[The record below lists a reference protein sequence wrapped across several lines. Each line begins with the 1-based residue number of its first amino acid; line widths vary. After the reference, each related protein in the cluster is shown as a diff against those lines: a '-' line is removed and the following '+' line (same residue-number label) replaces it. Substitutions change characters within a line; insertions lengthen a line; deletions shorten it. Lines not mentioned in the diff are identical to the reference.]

1 MLEYLKSIKNRQF
14 EQAEKPCQEKP
25 KKDKVFI
32 AILIVFAIVIAVSLI
47 SGVTDMG
54 SGSVQKMDYRFQ
66 FSISDGVILGGAL
79 LAYVVVRVRKGRK

>member
-32 AILIVFAIVIAVSLI
+32 AF
-47 SGVTDMG
+47 
-54 SGSVQKMDYRFQ
+54 
-66 FSISDGVILGGAL
+66 
-79 LAYVVVRVRKGRK
+79 

>member
-1 MLEYLKSIKNRQF
+1 MSGKT
-14 EQAEKPCQEKP
+14 EKGQG
-25 KKDKVFI
+25 FHS
-32 AILIVFAIVIAVSLI
+32 ILIVFSIVIAVSLI